1 VRPEDLHLQV
11 RENTLQI
18 TGHIMEAAEEHHARW
33 LRRERVTGRFERP
46 IRLPTD
52 VEAEQA
58 EAVLEHGV
66 LTVRLPKAQQSQ
78 ARSIPIRTSQPIV
91 AQSQP
96 ASTAREP
103 GMYAE
108 QVAPE
113 QTAMAQ
119 GAQVRPGLTVV
130 GVEQRSIGY
139 EVAAVNQEQ
148 HTFTIEQP
156 GGSGEQL
163 VVPFDAIQ
171 MVGTNEV
178 VLTVPIDQVRNQ
190 GWQESRRG
198 S

>member
-1 VRPEDLHLQV
+1 
-11 RENTLQI
+11 
-18 TGHIMEAAEEHHARW
+18 
-33 LRRERVTGRFERP
+33 
-46 IRLPTD
+46 
-52 VEAEQA
+52 
-58 EAVLEHGV
+58 
-66 LTVRLPKAQQSQ
+66 
-78 ARSIPIRTSQPIV
+78 
-91 AQSQP
+91 
-96 ASTAREP
+96 
-103 GMYAE
+103 MYAE